1 MKNKYIKVKNKYNYC
16 INNTLNLLSNLKI
29 RMFNISSK
37 KIFILLNN
45 MKNKIKCQYCCKNF
59 MSLQSKCNHVK
70 KFHEDIYNKEKK
82 ESKQIKCKIC
92 DKEFSSR
99 SSLNRHK
106 RTICEINNTPN
117 NNINNTINSNN
128 NSHNTTINVQNII
141 TINPYKSPNT
151 NNLTLLD
158 ICDIFEK
165 EFQMILKMIERTYFN
180 KKIEENHCFNVSN
193 MNGEYVNI
201 LENNEVGI
209 QLKKY
214 FFDELFNISLER
226 IKLLY
231 KTYKNKLFEQPKQK
245 EIQDKIKALEEM
257 KVGNGS
263 IYKKY
268 IKLINIL
275 AYNNKET
282 INNTWNKN
290 HHVDNVEIIWDDNV
304 SIDEIQ
310 I

>member
-1 MKNKYIKVKNKYNYC
+1 MEKKNICPHCNK
-16 INNTLNLLSNLKI
+16 T
-29 RMFNISSK
+29 FSS
-37 KIFILLNN
+37 I
-45 MKNKIKCQYCCKNF
+45 
-59 MSLQSKCNHVK
+59 QSKCNHIK
-70 KFHEDIYNKEKK
+70 IYHSNITIEKE
-82 ESKQIKCKIC
+82 IKPNVCLTC
-92 DKEFSSR
+92 NKEFSSR

-106 RTICEINNTPN
+106 RTICNKDTGKTNTSTIINNMN
-117 NNINNTINSNN
+117 NSNN

-141 TINPYKSPNT
+141 NINPYNSPNT
-151 NNLTLLD
+151 ENLTLLD
-158 ICDIFEK
+158 ICDIFDK
-165 EFQMILKMIERTYFN
+165 EFQMILTMIERTYFN
-180 KKIEENHCFNVSN
+180 KNIEENHCFNVSN
-193 MNGEYVNI
+193 MNGEYVNV

-245 EIQDKIKALEEM
+245 EIQEKMKALEEM
-257 KVGNGS
+257 RLGNGS

-275 AYNNKET
+275 AYNNQEVV
-282 INNTWNKN
+282 NNTWNKN
-290 HHVDNVEIIWDDNV
+290 HRMDNVEITWDENV
-304 SIDEIQ
+304 SLDEIK

>member
-1 MKNKYIKVKNKYNYC
+1 ME
-16 INNTLNLLSNLKI
+16 S
-29 RMFNISSK
+29 
-37 KIFILLNN
+37 
-45 MKNKIKCQYCCKNF
+45 KIKCQYCDKNF

-70 KFHEDIYNKEKK
+70 KFHEEIYNKEKE
-82 ESKQIKCKIC
+82 ESKQLKCKIC
-92 DKEFSSR
+92 NKEFSTR

-106 RTICEINNTPN
+106 RTICKNTSSQTI
-117 NNINNTINSNN
+117 NNINNNMSHSHN

-141 TINPYKSPNT
+141 TINPYNNPNT
-151 NNLTLLD
+151 DNLTLLD

-165 EFQMILKMIERTYFN
+165 EFQMILKMIEKTYFN

-193 MNGEYVNI
+193 MNGEYVNV

-231 KTYKNKLFEQPKQK
+231 KTYKKKLFEQPKQK
-245 EIQDKIKALEEM
+245 EIQEKIKALEDM
-257 KVGNGS
+257 RVSDGS

-275 AYNNKET
+275 AYNNKE
-282 INNTWNKN
+282 IVNNTWDKN
-290 HHVDNVEIIWDDNV
+290 HRMDNVEIIWDDNV

>member
-1 MKNKYIKVKNKYNYC
+1 
-16 INNTLNLLSNLKI
+16 
-29 RMFNISSK
+29 
-37 KIFILLNN
+37 
-45 MKNKIKCQYCCKNF
+45 
-59 MSLQSKCNHVK
+59 
-70 KFHEDIYNKEKK
+70 
-82 ESKQIKCKIC
+82 
-92 DKEFSSR
+92 
-99 SSLNRHK
+99 
-106 RTICEINNTPN
+106 
-117 NNINNTINSNN
+117 
-128 NSHNTTINVQNII
+128 
-141 TINPYKSPNT
+141 
-151 NNLTLLD
+151 
-158 ICDIFEK
+158 
-165 EFQMILKMIERTYFN
+165 MILKMIERTYFN

-193 MNGEYVNI
+193 MNGEYVNV
-201 LENNEVGI
+201 LENNEAGI

-214 FFDELFNISLER
+214 FFDELFNISLDR

-245 EIQDKIKALEEM
+245 EIQEKIKALEEM

-275 AYNNKET
+275 AYNNKEI

-290 HHVDNVEIIWDDNV
+290 HRMDNVEIIWDDNV